1 MTLILRMKGKINNV
15 NAPKLVLHDPI
26 EDRVGSL
33 FLWDAALSPISST
46 AKFTELPNLLSEYGD
61 NSNNL
66 FEIMTYGATLPDNNY
81 IRTELTNK
89 GGIHFIVSQSAVTD
103 KTVTDGFYLQ
113 PEAELAQKLLDR
125 ILTNSA
131 NLFVSIWTNHTR
143 KVDRND
149 GLGGIMFWLANN
161 TTNQVFAMN
170 QAQAKPTGTLGTL
183 KYSESKLN
191 LNSKSAEIVNKPNN
205 YQFVIDKYVGTAPN
219 ISQRLRIGS
228 GILQPYSGGIVTN
241 QAINATP
248 SYIVYRVY
256 IEDLNLS
263 GRTFE
268 EVKAIDD
275 AEHAKAFAN
284 GGRFYDDTWSDPV
297 TSLP

>member
-1 MTLILRMKGKINNV
+1 MSLVIRMKGKINNAT
-15 NAPKLVLHDPI
+15 APKLIRHDPI
-26 EDRVGSL
+26 EHRGGSL
-33 FLWDAALSPISST
+33 FLWDANLNPVSSS

-66 FEIMTYGATLPDNNY
+66 FEIMTYGATLPDNGY

-103 KTVTDGFYLQ
+103 KTVNDGFYLQ
-113 PEAELAQKLLDR
+113 PTTDLAQKLLDK
-125 ILTNSA
+125 IKTNSA

-143 KVDRND
+143 KVDKD
-149 GLGGIMFWLANN
+149 GGLGGIMFWLANN
-161 TTNQVFAMN
+161 TTNQVFTMV
-170 QAQAKPTGTLGTL
+170 QANTKPMGVDGTL

-205 YQFVIDKYVGTAPN
+205 YQFVMDRYSGTAPT
-219 ISQRLRIGS
+219 ISQRLKIGS

-241 QAINATP
+241 QAINTTP

-268 EVKAIDD
+268 QVKAIDD
-275 AEHAKAFAN
+275 AEHAKAFAE
-284 GGRFYDDTWSDPV
+284 GGRFYGDTWSNPALV
-297 TSLP
+297 LP